1 MREDHMRETQ
11 LTREKLEKPTNVPP
25 YSPGS

>member
-1 MREDHMRETQ
+1 MRETQ
-11 LTREKLEKPTNVPP
+11 LTRERLEQPTNVQP

>member
-11 LTREKLEKPTNVPP
+11 LTRERLEQPTNVQP